1 MMSNRPLI
9 AIVDDDA
16 LVRQSI
22 KRLVRSEGIDAET
35 FASGCEFIDVLDEIP
50 AFRPRCV
57 ILDMQ
62 MPGLNG
68 LQVQEKL
75 PLRRRGI
82 PVIFITADPEIRKQA
97 LALGAVAF
105 FQKPFDCDLFI
116 ETLRAVLEI
125 KGCSNP
131 CS

>member
-1 MMSNRPLI
+1 MMPNRPLI

-22 KRLVRSEGIDAET
+22 KMLVRAEGIDAET
-35 FASGCEFIDVLDEIP
+35 FASGNEFIDVLDEMP

-57 ILDMQ
+57 ILDMR

-68 LQVQEKL
+68 LQVQAQL
-75 PLRRRGI
+75 ALRRLGI
-82 PVIFITADPEIRKQA
+82 PVIFVTADREIRKQA
-97 LALGAVAF
+97 FASGAVAF
-105 FQKPFDCDLFI
+105 FPKPFDCDVFLA
-116 ETLRAVLEI
+116 TLRGVLGI
-125 KGCSNP
+125 KGCSEP